1 MIYEVKD
8 APVGL
13 KMVFSVSYQAWI
25 TLHQSAVN
33 HPRSLQ
39 DSVGQKLTERNRKK
53 GNEHF
58 FCHYFVILFG
68 DTKLYLYFFNVLN
81 VFEYYLTLN
90 LNRHHPFLKVLKQFQ
105 ICFECLWIVFN

>member
-39 DSVGQKLTERNRKK
+39 DSVGQKLTESNRKK

-58 FCHYFVILFG
+58 
-68 DTKLYLYFFNVLN
+68 
-81 VFEYYLTLN
+81 
-90 LNRHHPFLKVLKQFQ
+90 
-105 ICFECLWIVFN
+105 